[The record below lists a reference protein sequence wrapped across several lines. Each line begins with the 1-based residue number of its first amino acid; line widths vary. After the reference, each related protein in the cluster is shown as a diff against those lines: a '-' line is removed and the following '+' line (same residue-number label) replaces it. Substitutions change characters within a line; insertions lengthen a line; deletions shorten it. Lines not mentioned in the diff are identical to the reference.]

1 MSPAEPPSARSA
13 GWAAVRWIAVAIFAA
28 VQIHLAA
35 DDSPTADEPR
45 HLRDGAAMLRDGRID
60 VNPEHPPL
68 VKLLSAASIPE
79 RVRGVALADLPADPM
94 ASDARFWVR
103 AQLHGAALLRA
114 RLPPITIA
122 VAGVVAFG
130 SLLSGIAPEA
140 AALATVALAFSPPW
154 LAQSHYVATDVA
166 PIALLLIAAAI
177 VRRRPTLAGA
187 LVAGVFLG
195 AALVSKF
202 SAPLLAPFLLLWIF
216 VRARGRGVAAATTA
230 ALVVV
235 LAVEAVAVRRM
246 GLPDLEALSRRAFLE
261 GGIGSSTA
269 PAPSLARVADGLSR
283 ASRPAG
289 AYAIG
294 FLSIVRRSASAE
306 TADYWAGRIVAG
318 PQPLYV
324 LESLLIKDD
333 LFLLAAAAWGAAL
346 LVLRR
351 REAGPGA
358 AIAVAAGVVYLTA
371 ACRSSM
377 HWGSRY
383 LLPLTVLFAG
393 LAVVP
398 LRAVRWRGVLA
409 ILAAGHVVVAALAFP
424 NYVSYRNALAP
435 RFVAGG
441 TAWDFGEDWGQDLGR
456 ALASEK
462 RPVRYL
468 SLLQYWA
475 PEWREAFPSIVD
487 DDVDVPWL
495 VDRLALNLTDAAR
508 RPGLPP
514 SATAQ
519 LRSLQPMFER
529 VDAIRHDR
537 VSRPSSQ
544 PTLVIFDPAPG
555 R

>member
-1 MSPAEPPSARSA
+1 
-13 GWAAVRWIAVAIFAA
+13 
-28 VQIHLAA
+28 
-35 DDSPTADEPR
+35 
-45 HLRDGAAMLRDGRID
+45 MLREGRVD

-68 VKLLSAASIPE
+68 IKLLSAAAIPA
-79 RVRGVALADLPADPM
+79 RSRNRALAELPADPM

-103 AQLHGAALLRA
+103 AELHGAPLLRA
-114 RLPPITIA
+114 RLPPIALA
-122 VAGVVAFG
+122 VGGVVAFG
-130 SLLSGIAPEA
+130 SLLSGVAPA
-140 AALATVALAFSPPW
+140 AGALATVALAFSPPW

-177 VRRRPTLAGA
+177 VRRRPTAAGALLAGA
-187 LVAGVFLG
+187 VLG

-202 SAPLLAPFLLLWIF
+202 SAPLLAPFLLAWIF
-216 VRARGRGVAAATTA
+216 VRARGRGLAAAAAA
-230 ALVVV
+230 ALVVA

-246 GLPDLEALSRRAFLE
+246 SLPDLEALSRRAFLE
-261 GGIGSSTA
+261 GGIGSATA
-269 PAPSLARVADGLSR
+269 PAPRLARLADSISR

-306 TADYWAGRIVAG
+306 TADYWAGRIVSG
-318 PQPLYV
+318 PQPAYV
-324 LESLLIKDD
+324 LESLLIKND
-333 LFLLAAAAWGAAL
+333 LFLLAAAAWGAAIL
-346 LVLRR
+346 AMRR

-358 AIAVAAGVVYLTA
+358 TIAVAAGAVYLAA

-393 LAVVP
+393 LAVAV
-398 LRAVRWRGVLA
+398 LRSPRRRGALAV
-409 ILAAGHVVVAALAFP
+409 LAAGHVAVAALAFP

-435 RFVAGG
+435 LFVARD

-456 ALASEK
+456 ALASER

-468 SLLQYWA
+468 SLLHYWA
-475 PEWREAFPSIVD
+475 PEWRGAFSSIGD
-487 DDVDVPWL
+487 DADARLPWL
-495 VDRLALNLTDAAR
+495 VDRLAINLTDAAR

-514 SATAQ
+514 GASAQ
-519 LRSLQPMFER
+519 LRGLQPMFDR
-529 VDAIRHDR
+529 VDAIRKTGVPR
-537 VSRPSSQ
+537 NTSQ
-544 PTLVIFDPAPG
+544 PTLVLFEPAPD